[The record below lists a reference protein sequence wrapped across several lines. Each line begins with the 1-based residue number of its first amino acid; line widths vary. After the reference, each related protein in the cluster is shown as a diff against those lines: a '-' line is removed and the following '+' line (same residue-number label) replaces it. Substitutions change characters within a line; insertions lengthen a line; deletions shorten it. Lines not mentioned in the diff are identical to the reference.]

1 MRSILLLLVLC
12 TAGCSSAAE
21 DAPSGSTSGTTAGTT
36 SDAASDATTSDSA
49 PVATSGSAEVT
60 LAPGE
65 TKRAGGIDV
74 SFDHVVGDS
83 RCPTDVTCAWEG
95 DADLLFLLSAVG
107 EQPKE
112 AHLHTSRR
120 DATEVT
126 YAGRIVSLVR
136 VTPATHSQ
144 RQIAA
149 GDYRATVAVK

>member
-1 MRSILLLLVLC
+1 MRSLLLLLVLC

-36 SDAASDATTSDSA
+36 SDASSEATPEANPGT
-49 PVATSGSAEVT
+49 TEVT

-65 TKRAGGIDV
+65 RKSAGGIDV

-83 RCPTDVTCAWEG
+83 RCPADVTCAWEG

-112 AHLHTSRR
+112 VHLHTSRR
-120 DATEVT
+120 DPAEVV
-126 YAGRIVSLVR
+126 YAGRTVSLVS

-144 RQIAA
+144 RQISP
-149 GDYRATVAVK
+149 GDYRATVVVK